1 MEGGK
6 MRRLLIRGSTDARGS
21 ALKKLFVII
30 ILLFPINLFASPYLT
45 SDCTPVADQV
55 TAFQLQ
61 FGTATPIEIATF
73 TICQTEPA
81 CGSGQ
86 YRICHDLSA
95 MPSGSYSIKALAK
108 NLWGVSPYTDP
119 PLSGTKTLPSSSPLL
134 LRVVK

>member
-1 MEGGK
+1 MTRYLSPFGYLVAGA
-6 MRRLLIRGSTDARGS
+6 IVFWT
-21 ALKKLFVII
+21 
-30 ILLFPINLFASPYLT
+30 ILLFWVCEAWAAPFLT

-73 TICQTEPA
+73 TTCQTEPA